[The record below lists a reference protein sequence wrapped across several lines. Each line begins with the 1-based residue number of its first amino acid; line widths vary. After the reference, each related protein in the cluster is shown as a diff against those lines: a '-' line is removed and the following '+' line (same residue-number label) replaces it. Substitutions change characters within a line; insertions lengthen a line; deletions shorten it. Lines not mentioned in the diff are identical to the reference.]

1 MVSNLFLYGMLKKF
15 IDSIGM
21 FNIIM
26 EIIGIVLY
34 FLLCLYVY
42 FIPIYVE
49 SFYRFSCVFLFVC
62 NELFSV
68 DIVFVSIV
76 CNFYKEL
83 LV

>member
-1 MVSNLFLYGMLKKF
+1 MLKKF

-21 FNIIM
+21 FNIIR

-42 FIPIYVE
+42 FLPIYVE
-49 SFYRFSCVFLFVC
+49 SFYHFSCVFLFVC

-68 DIVFVSIV
+68 DIVFVST
-76 CNFYKEL
+76 FL
-83 LV
+83 QFL

>member
-1 MVSNLFLYGMLKKF
+1 MFKKF

-26 EIIGIVLY
+26 ESLAYYCI
-34 FLLCLYVY
+34 FSCLYVY
-42 FIPIYVE
+42 FLPIYVE
-49 SFYRFSCVFLFVC
+49 SFYHFSCVFLFVC

-68 DIVFVSIV
+68 DIVFVSIF

-83 LV
+83 LI